1 MACMWC
7 RHFCRP
13 SEGVS
18 YSFNDPEAYLR
29 APGKCL
35 KDPVSVTKTGADICG
50 AFAFEKSHH
59 DYDELPQIARMWLDM
74 RQWHNEKKELR
85 AEIRRLK
92 EANSKLRA
100 KLKADT

>member
-7 RHFCRP
+7 RNFYRP
-13 SEGVS
+13 PNNSL
-18 YSFNDPEAYLR
+18 YDDPEAYLH

-35 KDPVSVTKTGADICG
+35 KDPVAVAKTGADICG
-50 AFAFEKSHH
+50 AFAFEKLQQ
-59 DYDELPQIARMWLDM
+59 DYDELPQIASMWLDM